1 MGHGKVLLQAVRDLV
16 VVRATHVVAAVRAH
30 QLATVPGEPMPA
42 VGADLAVVIDTGI
55 AAGLGGPCLF
65 ARARYTVRGDPCR
78 GIGGEFGIEGAR
90 PFRVHARQIKT
101 FLRPLYTENP
111 PVT

>member
-1 MGHGKVLLQAVRDLV
+1 
-16 VVRATHVVAAVRAH
+16 
-30 QLATVPGEPMPA
+30 MPA
-42 VGADLAVVIDTGI
+42 IGADLAVVIDTGI
-55 AAGLGGPCLF
+55 GTGIAAGLGRPCLF
-65 ARARYTVRGDPCR
+65 ARARHTVRGDPCR

-111 PVT
+111 PFKLHFPEEKGNLAHRCEGYI